1 MNILR
6 KNRSLRYR
14 TKHLIRDKHS
24 DLFKSKFVEYILNV
38 QEYSFDRK
46 RWWFILLLVT
56 IVFCISLII
65 NNFGFLNFISM
76 ETSTAKILVDQR
88 TSNIATIT
96 SITLVVVG
104 FLINNLAVKESYAY
118 SLLFKHSYLYPIV
131 YLILSTIGCLFI
143 VSSLRDELDNFQ
155 FNNAVLAGTYLSIII
170 LFFIGFLF
178 KKIIDFT
185 DEKKIRGLLHKE
197 LMIESIR
204 SLKQTLLK
212 KYSNE
217 LYKNEMVKENVKEYD
232 WTGSIDYANFNA
244 EMIEI
249 PEQNISVKYIEKYL
263 FDVNL
268 KSLKKFILKKQNNS
282 EQVSYRDL
290 SLGETITYN
299 DRYILE
305 KDKAFTNKEKLVL
318 KKCLKLKKNKQ
329 PLKENNTMRKYFD
342 NKLEDLSNKSDY
354 RNLEDLLSSYYELYK
369 LQIDNQK

>member
-1 MNILR
+1 MNIHR

-14 TKHLIRDKHS
+14 TKQLIRDKHS
-24 DLFKSKFVEYILNV
+24 DLFKSKFEEYILNL

-65 NNFGFLNFISM
+65 NSFGFLNFISM
-76 ETSTAKILVDQR
+76 ESSTAKILVDQR
-88 TSNIATIT
+88 TGNIASIT

-155 FNNAVLAGTYLSIII
+155 FNNAVLAGTCLSIII

-217 LYKNEMVKENVKEYD
+217 LYINEMVKENVKEYD

-249 PEQNISVKYIEKYL
+249 PEQNVSVKYIEKYL

-268 KSLKKFILKKQNNS
+268 KSLKKFILKKQNNN

-290 SLGETITYN
+290 SLGEIITYN

-305 KDKAFTNKEKLVL
+305 KDKAFTNKEKSVL

>member
-1 MNILR
+1 MNIHR

-14 TKHLIRDKHS
+14 TKQLIRDKHS
-24 DLFKSKFVEYILNV
+24 DLFKSKFEEYILNL

-65 NNFGFLNFISM
+65 NSFGFLNFISM
-76 ETSTAKILVDQR
+76 ESSTAKILVDQR
-88 TSNIATIT
+88 TGNIASIT

-217 LYKNEMVKENVKEYD
+217 LYINEMVKENVKEYD

-249 PEQNISVKYIEKYL
+249 PEQNVSVKYIEKYL

-268 KSLKKFILKKQNNS
+268 KSLKKFILKKQNNN

-290 SLGETITYN
+290 SLGEIITYN

-305 KDKAFTNKEKLVL
+305 KDKAFTNKEKSVL